1 MQRLHVSIALPFM
14 SVPSSSTGTS
24 GTSVSRSSAAP
35 SFGLGSLLLV
45 VGLLA
50 ACLGLGRVDP
60 LLGMLAAALAA
71 PALGRSADVIRR
83 RRLAGAAMTS
93 SRKLLVFLASLGL
106 VAAAVGT
113 TLSIA
118 MAVGA
123 MGTLAGSSLAGVVQ
137 APWLPV
143 LAGVFGLVLGLLAG
157 LSAAVAIVQRWW
169 AA

>member
-1 MQRLHVSIALPFM
+1 M
-14 SVPSSSTGTS
+14 SAPPSSTGTS
-24 GTSVSRSSAAP
+24 RTSVAP

-50 ACLGLGRVDP
+50 TCLGLGRVDP
-60 LLGMLAAALAA
+60 LLGMLAATLAA

-83 RRLAGAAMTS
+83 RRMAGTAMTS
-93 SRKLLVFLASLGL
+93 GRKLLVFLASLGL

-113 TLSIA
+113 TLAIA

-157 LSAAVAIVQRWW
+157 LSTAAAIVQRWW